1 MSMFQYEWLDDVEP
15 SADRIAQHTM
25 ARISISVGGQ
35 VVTSVYDRYLKDY
48 RDHLFVPLAHI
59 AEWLAVNWWHLWYES
74 ANVSGEQRPGFLS
87 RHDLAHAGNGFVLPR
102 LIFTP
107 MGGQIHV
114 AARRWNPRYAPLEF
128 RTECFVMVGRDELEQ
143 EFRSLVDEVI
153 ARLRAKRTSFETLES
168 EWRAIKSLDS
178 DEREFCR
185 AAALMGLDPFDIDEQ
200 TADHIARVWNQ
211 TDPAI
216 RDEAFGAAQEDSLE
230 AIQQWIDRSLESAE
244 QGQSG
249 ADWRMVRKAVR
260 AGSVRE
266 SLPWWRGHHD
276 ARAVRGELDAAPGKF
291 AFEEAGPRAIWS
303 QVAPSPVPR
312 IHGCVASDSPSC
324 VMVSRPEPG
333 RRFLLARALG
343 DYIGREQ
350 PGPAILGTL
359 DTARQ
364 AQSRAFAAEFLA
376 PAEWIRKQAG
386 STVTIDGRS
395 VNEFANE
402 LGVSSWV
409 IRYQIH
415 NHRIVD
421 IATPYS
427 HPVDWQV
434 KYGVHYE
441 LKNEDRWTETS
452 TPRKALDYPLRGSGY
467 RYDRP
472 YDSVAE
478 HEWSAGK

>member
-1 MSMFQYEWLDDVEP
+1 
-15 SADRIAQHTM
+15 
-25 ARISISVGGQ
+25 
-35 VVTSVYDRYLKDY
+35 
-48 RDHLFVPLAHI
+48 
-59 AEWLAVNWWHLWYES
+59 
-74 ANVSGEQRPGFLS
+74 
-87 RHDLAHAGNGFVLPR
+87 
-102 LIFTP
+102 
-107 MGGQIHV
+107 
-114 AARRWNPRYAPLEF
+114 
-128 RTECFVMVGRDELEQ
+128 MVGRDELEQ

-168 EWRAIKSLDS
+168 EWRAIKSLES

-200 TADHIARVWNQ
+200 TADRIARVWNQ

-260 AGSVRE
+260 AGSVSE

-276 ARAVRGELDAAPGKF
+276 ACAVRGELDAAPGKF

-376 PAEWIRKQAG
+376 PAEWIWKQAG
-386 STVTIDGRS
+386 STVTIDGRA

-441 LKNEDRWTETS
+441 LKNGDRWTETS

-478 HEWSAGK
+478 HEWGAGK